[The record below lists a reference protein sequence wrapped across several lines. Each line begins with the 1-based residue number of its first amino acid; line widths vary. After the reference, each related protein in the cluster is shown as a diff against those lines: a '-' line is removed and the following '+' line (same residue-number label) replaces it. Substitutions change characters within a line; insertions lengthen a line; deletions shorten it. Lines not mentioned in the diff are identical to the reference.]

1 MNYPTELN
9 LRDYF
14 AAKALQN
21 ILPNL
26 DEKSFDLDPALA
38 KPVSE
43 LSLTVRTANCLEAE
57 GILYIGDLIKKSE
70 SDLLRIPN
78 FGRKCLNEIK
88 EELAFMEL
96 GLGFRVEGWTPAK
109 EDRFY
114 KSFAVAAYKI
124 ADAMIEVRE
133 A

>member
-57 GILYIGDLIKKSE
+57 GILHIGDLIQKSE

-88 EELAFMEL
+88 EVLEFMEL
-96 GLGFRVEGWTPAK
+96 GLSYRVEGWTPAK

-124 ADAMIEVRE
+124 ADAMMEVRE